1 MQLLRPAFVRV
12 LLWLRILRSTPMALL
27 VEGVFFDIDSQA
39 LLELTR

>member
-1 MQLLRPAFVRV
+1 MAAMQLLRPAFVLV
-12 LLWLRILRSTPMALL
+12 HSALYSDGTAL